1 MEVDMAFN
9 HGIQAWVDRDLCKGS
24 GPCFTLAPAAFALDE
39 NMKAVV
45 LDPSG
50 ESEEQLL
57 DAAREC
63 PTAAIYL
70 WDDSGQLAP

>member
-1 MEVDMAFN
+1 MAHE

-24 GPCFTLAPAAFALDE
+24 GPCFSVAPAAFALDE

-45 LDPSG
+45 LDPSA
-50 ESEEQLL
+50 ESEDRLL
-57 DAAREC
+57 EAAREC

-70 WDDSGQLAP
+70 WEGTRHIAP